1 MTKNFTSSKKA
12 IRMTSVL
19 LIIFL
24 VSSVI
29 LCGNKAKLNENQTNI
44 ENDWWSP
51 IIQKHNIDLSQFNYK
66 ATFNN
71 IDSNNFIINKWLE
84 LGNDNGSDEK
94 YIKLKDVLILQ
105 LFDTINIKSTR
116 GNYWILSV
124 PSIFQSIERNTI
136 DYEWGK
142 MIWYDI
148 KDTAVI
154 PLDSMESYGQFDF
167 NYSLKIAPG
176 SFRRLNPRP

>member
-1 MTKNFTSSKKA
+1 MIRIFASSKKA
-12 IRMTSVL
+12 IRMTFVL
-19 LIIFL
+19 LLIFL
-24 VSSVI
+24 ITSVI
-29 LCGNKAKLNENQTNI
+29 SCGKKAKQIDNPNNI
-44 ENDWWSP
+44 ENDWWAP
-51 IIQKHNIDLSQFNYK
+51 IIQKHKIDISQFNYK
-66 ATFNN
+66 ATFNS

-94 YIKLKDVLILQ
+94 YIKLKDVLIIQ

-176 SFRRLNPRP
+176 SLRRLNP